1 MEVMSPTPGS
11 MQETII
17 KTLGTKPFIDPER
30 EIERRVQFL
39 VDYLTITGA
48 KGFVL
53 GISGGQDSTLGGK
66 LAQLAVD
73 RVPGTQ
79 FWAVRLPYNQQ
90 NDEDDALL
98 ALEFIQPDHSL
109 TINIAGATDA
119 MEAAVAGALG
129 TGEHGVGELGDFN
142 KGNVKARQRMIAQYA
157 VAGEVGALVI
167 GTDHAAENVTG
178 FFTKFGDG
186 AADLLPLAGLNK
198 RQGASLL
205 EHMGAPARTWEKIPT
220 ADLEEDRPMLSDE
233 EALGVTYRHIDDYL
247 EGKDVPADAREVIE
261 RHWARGQHKRHLPPG
276 PDEQW
281 WR

>member
-11 MQETII
+11 VQENII
-17 KTLGTKPFIDPER
+17 KTLGTKPFIDPEQ

-73 RVPGTQ
+73 RVLGAQ

-119 MEAAVAGALG
+119 MDAAVAGALA
-129 TGEHGVGELGDFN
+129 TGEDGVGELGDFN

-205 EHMGAPARTWEKIPT
+205 EHLGAPARTWEKIPT

-233 EALGVTYRHIDDYL
+233 EALGVTYRLIDDYL